1 MSDRNSQYRDILDRN
16 PGKVIRNTRR
26 ESQVDDP
33 ISHGFIRAA
42 ARLVARVVD
51 PALGTAEAV
60 ALILGSGTRSG
71 LLSIEKIVC
80 EAGKDDPDRYTR
92 GKFDDR
98 WSVPNFCADLL
109 GFLLRDEQWGHHVW
123 EAAEELMELAVARK
137 SGRITTSVAEV
148 IHRVCELDLKL
159 YRNSPGYLLHLLL
172 TPAARPGGE
181 VASAVHG
188 MYRRVFLRWHAACRL
203 AFGTFDLSL
212 RPDVTMEKFARALA
226 VVADGVALQTT
237 STSGQLDAP
246 GQSDASLLAEISMML
261 LVGAVDVDKTGVS
274 LVDAANV
281 LIESA
286 GNDTAT

>member
-1 MSDRNSQYRDILDRN
+1 MGNHRSQYRDILERN
-16 PGKVIRNTRR
+16 PERVLRNVNRK
-26 ESQVDDP
+26 SQVPDP

-42 ARLVARVVD
+42 ARLVAKVAD

-71 LLSIEKIVC
+71 LLSIDKIVS
-80 EAGKDDPDRYTR
+80 EAAKDDPDLYTR

-98 WSVPNFCADLL
+98 WSMPNFCADLL

-123 EAAEELMELAVARK
+123 EAAEELMELALARK
-137 SGRITTSVAEV
+137 AGTITTPVAEV

-181 VASAVHG
+181 VAGAVRG

-212 RPDVTMEKFARALA
+212 RPGVTMDKFARALA
-226 VVADGVALQTT
+226 VIADGVALQTT

-274 LVDAANV
+274 LIDAANA

-286 GNDTAT
+286 DNDTAV